1 MKRDNIAFAV
11 STIEQHDSQT
21 SALVAENEI
30 CAAVVRAIIR
40 YDDGFQQNS
49 LEELQDVAE
58 IAASIPFM
66 SELHDGE
73 VTPEFLIID
82 AARSV
87 RDLVVDDELSG
98 RKRRTMSD
106 EKKTIAT
113 KLIAIQRMQE
123 RQLQTTS

>member
-1 MKRDNIAFAV
+1 M
-11 STIEQHDSQT
+11 
-21 SALVAENEI
+21 VAENEI